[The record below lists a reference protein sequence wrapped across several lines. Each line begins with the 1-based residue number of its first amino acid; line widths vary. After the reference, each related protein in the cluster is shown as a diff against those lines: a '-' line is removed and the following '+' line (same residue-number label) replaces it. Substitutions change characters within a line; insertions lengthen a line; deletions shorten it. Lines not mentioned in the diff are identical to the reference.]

1 MFVNAAA
8 DSSLVVLESMVSGA
22 SGLMGTWDLGH
33 LANDEA
39 AELQAEFEA
48 DRDARIFL
56 AAFAAATLPTEVYL
70 ERPEAQRAVAAA
82 HLLAESHRLGA
93 GIRGPAG
100 EDLCRPAIHALRRI
114 RQDQSE
120 LQELWDESPS
130 DGPQWRAGM
139 DRLIHDLQH
148 QN

>member
-1 MFVNAAA
+1 MFLNAAA
-8 DSSLVVLESMVSGA
+8 DPSLIAFVSTVRGT

-33 LANDEA
+33 LANDDA
-39 AELQAEFEA
+39 AELQAEFDEE
-48 DRDARIFL
+48 RDARILL
-56 AAFAAATLPTEVYL
+56 AAFAAATVPAEVYL

-82 HLLAESHRLGA
+82 HLLADSHRLGA
-93 GIRGPAG
+93 GIRSSAG
-100 EDLCRPAIHALRRI
+100 EDLCRPAIRALRRI

-139 DRLIHDLQH
+139 DRLIHDLQR